1 MKEHVHHAKSS
12 VKFFNSDEILKL
24 LNFKGNEVFMDA
36 GCGDGH
42 IAITAVKNYLPDG
55 MVYAVDNYEPAIN
68 ELEEFISQKGIE
80 NLISVNADITRDIV
94 QIEDDVIDIVLMINV
109 VHGFKPAENIDE
121 VIDNF
126 LRILKDNGKFAVVD
140 FNPIDLDVG
149 PPLEIKYAPNEL
161 ENIFNNHGF
170 KKIYLN
176 EELGMDSPKG
186 KSHYLI
192 IFEKV

>member
-149 PPLEIKYAPNEL
+149 PPLEIKYAPDEL

>member
-149 PPLEIKYAPNEL
+149 PPLEIKYAPDEL

-192 IFEKV
+192 IFEKE

>member
-68 ELEEFISQKGIE
+68 ELEEFISQNSIE

-149 PPLEIKYAPNEL
+149 PPLEIKYAPDEL

-192 IFEKV
+192 IFEKE

>member
-12 VKFFNSDEILKL
+12 VKFFNSDEILDL

-55 MVYAVDNYEPAIN
+55 MAYAVDNYEPAIN

-149 PPLEIKYAPNEL
+149 PPLEIKYAPDEL

-192 IFEKV
+192 IFEKE

>member
-149 PPLEIKYAPNEL
+149 PPLEIKYAPDEL
-161 ENIFNNHGF
+161 ENIFNNHEF

>member
-55 MVYAVDNYEPAIN
+55 MAYAVDNYEPAIN
-68 ELEEFISQKGIE
+68 ELEEFISQNSIE
-80 NLISVNADITRDIV
+80 NLISINADITRDIV

-192 IFEKV
+192 IFEKE

>member
-68 ELEEFISQKGIE
+68 ELEEFISQNGIE

-149 PPLEIKYAPNEL
+149 PPLEIKYAPDEL

>member
-55 MVYAVDNYEPAIN
+55 MAYAVDNYEPAIN
-68 ELEEFISQKGIE
+68 ELEEFISQNSIE
-80 NLISVNADITRDIV
+80 NLISINTDITRDIV

-192 IFEKV
+192 IFEKE

>member
-68 ELEEFISQKGIE
+68 ELEEFISQNSIE

-149 PPLEIKYAPNEL
+149 PPLEIKYAPDEL

>member
-55 MVYAVDNYEPAIN
+55 MAYAVDNYEPAIN
-68 ELEEFISQKGIE
+68 ELEEFISQNSIE

-149 PPLEIKYAPNEL
+149 PPLEIKYAPDEL